1 MKGFHRKRVYVAR
14 GFIFFTAI
22 FFCTMGPGCNPV
34 SRHRALTFFFDGV
47 TPLESP
53 EQEESVETSDVAVPI
68 KPAAPVEMVQHP
80 PYADKMCDSCHKI
93 SNTSTGVPMG
103 FSLLEKRDKLCQM
116 CHDDKSPESLA
127 ETYAWVHGPV
137 QYGECLTCHHPHES
151 ANPYMLNEKPVSQLC
166 FRCHDRERLLHT
178 EMHSEIGETDCT
190 ECHNPHG
197 SQARYLL
204 VIEGTRE
211 AGSGKQATG
220 PSSDMRN
227 DDPRYNH
234 KVVFSPLF

>member
-1 MKGFHRKRVYVAR
+1 M
-14 GFIFFTAI
+14 
-22 FFCTMGPGCNPV
+22 CQGCNPAT
-34 SRHRALTFFFDGV
+34 RHRALTFVFDGV
-47 TPLESP
+47 PPLESP
-53 EQEESVETSDVAVPI
+53 EQGESIEASDDAVPI

-80 PYADKMCDSCHKI
+80 PYAEKMCDSCHVVRD
-93 SNTSTGVPMG
+93 TSIGVPMG

-151 ANPYMLNEKPVSQLC
+151 ANPFMLNEKPVSQLC

-197 SQARYLL
+197 SQVRYLL
-204 VIEGTRE
+204 VTEGPMGT
-211 AGSGKQATG
+211 GTGKQATG
-220 PSSDMRN
+220 PSPGMG
-227 DDPRYNH
+227 DDGPRYNH
-234 KVVFSPLF
+234 QGGFLPPLAKEG